1 MGDKITQLAEGQ
13 PCLVRIPGCDGGGPT
28 TVAAH
33 YRLAGMC
40 GMGIKPAD
48 ILAAW
53 CCDHCHAVV
62 DGRKPAPAGWT
73 RDQVRLA
80 HAEGVMRTQ
89 ERLLRM
95 GAIK

>member
-1 MGDKITQLAEGQ
+1 MKLTKLAQGQ
-13 PCLVRIPGCDGGGPT
+13 PCLVRIPGCDGGGET

-40 GMGIKPAD
+40 GIGIKPSD
-48 ILAAW
+48 LLAAW

-62 DGRKPAPAGWT
+62 DGRKPAPEGWM

-80 HAEGVMRTQ
+80 HAEGVLRTL
-89 ERLLRM
+89 ERLERM